1 MPLTLQQ
8 SDCFLADVEI
18 QFRWYLEHAD
28 VEVARRYRKAV
39 QATMAK
45 LQERPEAGR
54 RRFANDPDLKGV
66 RCCLVVKPFAKQ
78 LLFYRMEGEALV
90 MERTIHGARDLPR
103 RLKQPPGTDD

>member
-8 SDCFLADVEI
+8 SAYFLADVEI
-18 QFRWYLEHAD
+18 QFRWYLDQGD

-39 QATMAK
+39 QATMLK

-54 RRFANDPDLKGV
+54 LRFGNDPELKDV
-66 RCCLVVKPFAKQ
+66 RCCLIVKPFAKQ
-78 LLFYRMEGEALV
+78 LLFYRVERDALV

-103 RLKQPPGTDD
+103 RLKQPPGVND